1 MTRNGDGEMSDAEM
15 ITSIPG
21 FGKQVEMLKSVI
33 DKQKEIYRCAGELLD
48 FVALKHGIK
57 TIDEFECLYMR
68 NLAKS
73 IDWTLEV

>member
-1 MTRNGDGEMSDAEM
+1 MTRNGDGEMSDAE
-15 ITSIPG
+15 ILTS
-21 FGKQVEMLKSVI
+21 VEMLKSFI